1 MWACVCVRGRLYFPL
16 PEQDHVSSRLRGG
29 LKDTSWRDDWVKQW
43 DRHEQGGRF
52 LSVFPHPRLSLHP
65 HSGPT
70 SRTQWLGVFW
80 RPRWLKDG
88 RWLSILPFATPG
100 AEQEGWNS
108 RSCLAVL
115 FLLFRRSVVSDGL
128 WPHGLQHARLPCPSP
143 SPRACSN
150 ACLLS
155 WWCHPTSRPLLSPSP
170 PAFYLPQHQEAKGL
184 ELQLQHQSFQWI
196 FRVDFHLDWL
206 VWSPCSPK
214 DSQESSP
221 TPQFESINS
230 SALSLLNGSALTSI
244 HDYWSLAVR
253 KS

>member
-1 MWACVCVRGRLYFPL
+1 MLLYIVVVQSLSCV
-16 PEQDHVSSRLRGG
+16 
-29 LKDTSWRDDWVKQW
+29 W
-43 DRHEQGGRF
+43 F
-52 LSVFPHPRLSLHP
+52 LETPWSVAHQASLS
-65 HSGPT
+65 
-70 SRTQWLGVFW
+70 
-80 RPRWLKDG
+80 
-88 RWLSILPFATPG
+88 
-100 AEQEGWNS
+100 
-108 RSCLAVL
+108 
-115 FLLFRRSVVSDGL
+115 
-128 WPHGLQHARLPCPSP
+128 SP
-143 SPRACSN
+143 SPGGCSN
-150 ACLLS
+150 SCLLS